1 MARPRPRLDAKGFS
15 LIEVLLV
22 VAILGTVGAMAALVS
37 PAYVNHVRSE
47 SGLAQVVDV
56 VKAARDTA
64 ISTRRN
70 VEIQFLGTNG
80 IRIVR
85 QDLPAGQTILR
96 TVEFEGLMRLQVMA
110 GVPDTPDAFGNG
122 SATAFGPTPTRMFTS
137 EGTLVDSNGD
147 PLNGS
152 IFLANPADRTTARA
166 ITIFGATGAIRTW
179 RWAGAAWQEAAN

>member
-1 MARPRPRLDAKGFS
+1 MARSPRQLDARGFS
-15 LIEVLLV
+15 LIELMLV
-22 VAILGTVGAMAALVS
+22 VAILGTVAAMAALVS

-64 ISTRRN
+64 IGSRRN
-70 VEIQFLGTNG
+70 VEIRFIGNNG

-85 QDLPAGQTILR
+85 QDVPAGQTIIR
-96 TVEFEGLMRLQVMA
+96 TVEFEGRMRLQLVP
-110 GVPDTPDAFGNG
+110 GLPDTPDAFGNG
-122 SATAFGPTPTRMFTS
+122 TPTAFGPTPARMFTS

-152 IFLANPADRTTARA
+152 IFLADPAERNSARA

-179 RWAGAAWQEAAN
+179 RWSGSAWQEAAQ